1 MRDHSCE
8 GTRDQE
14 CYQFEHIEDFRNV
27 IGVRYRL
34 LPYIYS
40 EYMKAAL
47 TDDMMF
53 KPLAF
58 EYPDDKIAAHV
69 EDQLMLGN
77 EIMIAPVYT
86 QNAIGRY
93 VYLPEDM
100 MLVRFTADGAV
111 EQTEMPAGHHFVE
124 VPLNEVIL
132 FVRNGKCIP
141 VVDVAECVADIDKTT
156 MQLIGYR
163 NSSYML
169 YDDDGYTREYDLEKN
184 SALLFK

>member
-1 MRDHSCE
+1 M
-8 GTRDQE
+8 
-14 CYQFEHIEDFRNV
+14 

-58 EYPDDKIAAHV
+58 EYPDDRIAAHV

-100 MLVRFTADGAV
+100 LLVRFTADGSV

-124 VPLNEVIL
+124 VPENEVIL
-132 FVRNGKCIP
+132 FVRSGKCIP

-156 MQLIGYR
+156 MQLIGYK

-184 SALLFK
+184 CVTLNKSKMRRAALSWIERTAGQG

>member
-1 MRDHSCE
+1 
-8 GTRDQE
+8 
-14 CYQFEHIEDFRNV
+14 
-27 IGVRYRL
+27 
-34 LPYIYS
+34 
-40 EYMKAAL
+40 
-47 TDDMMF
+47 
-53 KPLAF
+53 
-58 EYPDDKIAAHV
+58 
-69 EDQLMLGN
+69 MLGN

-124 VPLNEVIL
+124 IPENEVIL

>member
-69 EDQLMLGN
+69 EDQLMLG
-77 EIMIAPVYT
+77 M
-86 QNAIGRY
+86 R
-93 VYLPEDM
+93 
-100 MLVRFTADGAV
+100 
-111 EQTEMPAGHHFVE
+111 
-124 VPLNEVIL
+124 
-132 FVRNGKCIP
+132 
-141 VVDVAECVADIDKTT
+141 
-156 MQLIGYR
+156 
-163 NSSYML
+163 S
-169 YDDDGYTREYDLEKN
+169 
-184 SALLFK
+184 